1 MSKKSMAFIVILYII
16 ICTVTITSIAV
27 LCNNETSKK
36 ITLCEELQNDMVYVT
51 RYDNNNKDGIFK
63 EKEKIDLTKL
73 SSLKLGERI
82 SLTFSDDIE
91 VHIMNPYSSGGG
103 YRGFIITG
111 LVHDD
116 FDYYYVVDNIEI
128 VFIKNG
134 GIGQDIDPTPLD

>member
-16 ICTVTITSIAV
+16 ICTVTITSIAI

-134 GIGQDIDPTPLD
+134 GIGPDIDPIPLD

>member
-1 MSKKSMAFIVILYII
+1 MSKKSMAFIAILYIV
-16 ICTVTITSIAV
+16 ICVITVTSIAV

-36 ITLCEELQNDMVYVT
+36 ITLCEELQNNMIYVT
-51 RYDNNNKDGIFK
+51 TYNSNIKDGIFK
-63 EKEKIDLTKL
+63 EKETIDLTKL
-73 SSLKLGERI
+73 SSLKLGKRI

-134 GIGQDIDPTPLD
+134 GIGPDIDPIPLD